1 MSPRKKEVK
10 LKTTVKPLPTLV
22 RRDRRGVSSAGGPRS
37 AGNLDSQAPGDGDRR
52 EKQQQPAPVL
62 AGIVTNEKDIQERSW
77 KGDACQSRHEATT
90 RKLPEPRPGKV
101 LLPKDLPAGDGSPVG
116 AEESGKLADS
126 PRRRPLPHGRNQD
139 HHGTE
144 VNLPAEKPNR
154 WRCHP
159 LATTVP
165 IATEAEPQAV
175 WLGEIIATARL
186 AGILGRVQPAAAR
199 ARLLAGIVGEVLVD
213 RKKKRPEAGVARQI
227 MIQSRVLRYA
237 GNIQEYTPRE
247 PRSSD
252 QALRGDFQ

>member
-1 MSPRKKEVK
+1 MVIGERNSSSRPQSWQGSSP
-10 LKTTVKPLPTLV
+10 
-22 RRDRRGVSSAGGPRS
+22 
-37 AGNLDSQAPGDGDRR
+37 
-52 EKQQQPAPVL
+52 
-62 AGIVTNEKDIQERSW
+62 
-77 KGDACQSRHEATT
+77 T
-90 RKLPEPRPGKV
+90 RKTSKSDRGRVTLARAGTKRLRGELPEPRPGKV